1 VGAALGPGAAA
12 AASSASASEA
22 VDFYGAHQAGIATP
36 TQQYLQFLSFDLA
49 GGSEASDLQ
58 SVLQQLSH
66 GASLIAQGRPV
77 GALETGVL
85 APVDTGEALGL
96 KPSQVTI
103 TIGLGPHVFARLGLA
118 HMRPAPLVELP
129 SFPGD
134 ELQSGISGGDIAVQ
148 VCANDPQVA
157 FHAVHDLIRLA
168 SPAAIPRWLQAG
180 FGRIANSRSQTT
192 PRNLIGF
199 KDGTDNIKVE
209 DHAELDRF
217 VWADT
222 PASPAW
228 MRGGSYLVARRISI
242 QLTAWDQSSLDQQQD
257 AIGRYKV
264 SGAPMGEK
272 REHQTPDLRARRN
285 GRYVIPGNA
294 HIRLA
299 SPSYND
305 GERILRRGYSYV
317 DGLADGS
324 PGTGLLFLVYQRDP
338 RRQFIPIQRRL
349 SNADALNAFA
359 QPIGSAIFA
368 CPPGASTGGYVGE
381 TLFA

>member
-36 TQQYLQFLSFDLA
+36 TQQYLQFLSLDLA

-66 GASLIAQGRPV
+66 GASLIAHGRPV

-103 TIGLGPHVFARLGLA
+103 TIGLGPHVFARVGLA
-118 HMRPAPLVELP
+118 HMRPEPLVELP

-148 VCANDPQVA
+148 VCANHPQVA

-257 AIGRYKV
+257 AVGRYKV

-285 GRYVIPGNA
+285 GRYDPAPALERRRPERVRAANRQRDLRMPAGRQ
-294 HIRLA
+294 HGRIRRRDTVRVAGANRGHSGALI
-299 SPSYND
+299 
-305 GERILRRGYSYV
+305 RILSCG
-317 DGLADGS
+317 
-324 PGTGLLFLVYQRDP
+324 QREESECRARVFRSCWRWP
-338 RRQFIPIQRRL
+338 AP
-349 SNADALNAFA
+349 
-359 QPIGSAIFA
+359 
-368 CPPGASTGGYVGE
+368 VW
-381 TLFA
+381 